1 MSHNVSELQKIK
13 KKTSGWFKSKA
24 KSEISK
30 TIKAYKSKI
39 EAAKSLQKDDRKNAL
54 VLLLN
59 QATDE
64 RHKAIQN
71 GANSY
76 SNPSWAAAAT
86 IESWLFELING
97 EEQGIQ
103 SVEEIINELQSRA

>member
-1 MSHNVSELQKIK
+1 MSTNVGELQKIK

-30 TIKAYKSKI
+30 TILVYKPKI
-39 EAAKSLQKDDRKNAL
+39 EAAKSLSEADRKKAL

-59 QATDE
+59 QATDK
-64 RHKAIQN
+64 RHNAIQS

-76 SNPSWAAAAT
+76 SDPSWAAAAT
-86 IESWLFELING
+86 IESWLFELIKG

-103 SVEEIINELQSRA
+103 SVEGIINELQNRA

>member
-1 MSHNVSELQKIK
+1 MSNNISELQKIK
-13 KKTSGWFKSKA
+13 KKTSGWFKSTA

-30 TIKAYKSKI
+30 TIKAYRPRI
-39 EAAKSLQKDDRKNAL
+39 EAAKSLQGESRKKAL

-59 QATDE
+59 EATDK

-97 EEQGIQ
+97 EEQGVK
-103 SVEEIINELQSRA
+103 SAEGIINELQNRA

>member
-1 MSHNVSELQKIK
+1 MSNNVRELHKIK
-13 KKTSGWFKSKA
+13 KKTSDWFKSKA

-30 TIKAYKSKI
+30 TIKAYKPRI
-39 EAAKSLQKDDRKNAL
+39 EASKLLQEDDRKKTL
-54 VLLLN
+54 VLLVN
-59 QATDE
+59 EATNE

-97 EEQGIQ
+97 EEQGIK
-103 SVEEIINELQSRA
+103 SVEGIINELQNRA